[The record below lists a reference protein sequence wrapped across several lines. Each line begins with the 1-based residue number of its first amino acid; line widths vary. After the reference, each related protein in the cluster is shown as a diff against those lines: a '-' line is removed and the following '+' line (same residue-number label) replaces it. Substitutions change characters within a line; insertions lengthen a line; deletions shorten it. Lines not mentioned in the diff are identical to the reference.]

1 MKKRLNE
8 EFEDEFIDDEEILDD
23 DEEFLDDDEILDDE
37 DFEDEDFDDDDFD
50 DEPKKKKGKKL
61 DKKGSKKKGKLSKGA
76 KIGISIGSAVVGIA
90 AIALIVVFVVMP
102 LLVPKATIDSDFEA
116 LLSVNG
122 YQNYEASKTA
132 ELKSDAT
139 YSKIYSVDD
148 MLKSGEVDKNN
159 KAEFA
164 AALYSLAISNYN
176 NVKGSGWYC
185 YTDSS
190 VFATD
195 VTATLGISL
204 TFPTFNVGVR
214 AAYCLGY
221 VEADAPNAAQKKAKQ
236 NNYFSQT
243 ISGVSK
249 LDIEGL
255 PSNLTGTLKGMFGY
269 NCIEFLNNGTYAYKR
284 GVNGGAQFYGAKKDV
299 AYKYLMG
306 AYNKKLYEETYKKK
320 AKDPVSGYPEKTFIT
335 DAYKDTYAEAKSLDY
350 VETPKD
356 IIQRNSP
363 WGKLDTLYDNAY
375 KLKPFDEEYTYYIGT
390 YGTGWAVY
398 DFSKENIDGSKTT
411 VTYDKNTHIYTIEMA
426 VKEDKADAA
435 CMFAKGSLT
444 KDTKDYIQLQNAKYA
459 LTKNTIKIFD
469 NGLIASWEREETVSS
484 EDPAKLTILTGECK
498 KGGGTTNHTYMSF
511 SYSPIDY
518 SPLALAAR
526 YLPEMGTLTNEKY
539 KQDLSGWPTLD
550 EYNPKEKDYTT
561 LK

>member
-204 TFPTFNVGVR
+204 SFPTFNVGVR

-284 GVNGGAQFYGAKKDV
+284 GINGGAQFYGAKKDV

-411 VTYDKNTHIYTIEMA
+411 VTYDKNTHMYTIEMV

-469 NGLIASWEREETVSS
+469 NGLIAYWEREETVSS

>member
-398 DFSKENIDGSKTT
+398 DFSKENIDASKTT

-469 NGLIASWEREETVSS
+469 NGLIAYWEREETVSS

>member
-411 VTYDKNTHIYTIEMA
+411 VTYDKNTHMYTIEMV

-469 NGLIASWEREETVSS
+469 NGLIAYWEREETVSS

>member
-76 KIGISIGSAVVGIA
+76 KIGISVGSVVVGIA
-90 AIALIVVFVVMP
+90 AIALIAIFVVMP
-102 LLVPKATIDSDFEA
+102 LLMPKSTIDSDFEA

-122 YQNYEASKTA
+122 YQNYAASKTA

-139 YSKIYSVDD
+139 YSKIYSVQD
-148 MLKSGEVDKNN
+148 MLDGGVNKNDT
-159 KAEFA
+159 AEFA

-284 GVNGGAQFYGAKKDV
+284 GVNGGAQFYGAKKDI

-335 DAYKDTYAEAKSLDY
+335 DAYKDTY
-350 VETPKD
+350 
-356 IIQRNSP
+356 
-363 WGKLDTLYDNAY
+363 
-375 KLKPFDEEYTYYIGT
+375 DE
-390 YGTGWAVY
+390 
-398 DFSKENIDGSKTT
+398 
-411 VTYDKNTHIYTIEMA
+411 
-426 VKEDKADAA
+426 
-435 CMFAKGSLT
+435 
-444 KDTKDYIQLQNAKYA
+444 
-459 LTKNTIKIFD
+459 
-469 NGLIASWEREETVSS
+469 
-484 EDPAKLTILTGECK
+484 
-498 KGGGTTNHTYMSF
+498 
-511 SYSPIDY
+511 
-518 SPLALAAR
+518 
-526 YLPEMGTLTNEKY
+526 
-539 KQDLSGWPTLD
+539 
-550 EYNPKEKDYTT
+550 
-561 LK
+561 

>member
-411 VTYDKNTHIYTIEMA
+411 VTYDKNTHMYTIEMV